1 MNIILLTWGVR
12 QEFGQSEKEKQSNR
26 ARKVNKGDRKE
37 NFLGRCKPFGA
48 LRSRLPRKKQSGLCT
63 SSLKEVSERIGC
75 PFSMAMLE
83 VVENI

>member
-1 MNIILLTWGVR
+1 MANQKKRNNPIE
-12 QEFGQSEKEKQSNR
+12 QE
-26 ARKVNKGDRKE
+26 KVNKGDIKE

-63 SSLKEVSERIGC
+63 SSLKEVSEWIGC